1 MSDSLEKEPKKENIK
16 NTILNND
23 NNILTNEIEEKD
35 KNKEEIVNRE
45 IEEKE
50 NNEEESE
57 EQDDIQF
64 GAMGGNKIKFLSK
77 EEINK
82 MREKKALREENKKI
96 EKEKANARHRRMYLR
111 KKKKYLKM
119 LEKEKEEEEKKDK
132 IKEEEKEEELD
143 INLSKKEKN
152 KLIELKQIKEYYIG
166 KEGPKIV
173 KKKENKPKEMIKDF
187 FVFDWKNTE
196 DTINEKKNYLPVM
209 TPKIMFG
216 KGMVGGMETK
226 EDMKDYYN
234 YDENERK
241 KRFKLILK
249 KRKRSKSKD
258 RDSSKSK
265 SESRSRSK
273 SYEKK
278 KDENKNDEKSEKEK
292 KDNKSDNNNDKKK
305 DKEQIKNEIKKR
317 IMPKLNDGT
326 KKFNWKDFNVIYKY

>member
-1 MSDSLEKEPKKENIK
+1 MSELLDKPQEEINKKN
-16 NTILNND
+16 NTIFNND
-23 NNILTNEIEEKD
+23 NIPLAEKVEQEVKDDNIKENE
-35 KNKEEIVNRE
+35 NKE

-50 NNEEESE
+50 INEEDSE
-57 EQDDIQF
+57 EEDDIQL
-64 GAMGGNKIKFLSK
+64 GAMGNNKIKFLSK

-82 MREKKALREENKKI
+82 MREKRALREEHKKI

-111 KKKKYLKM
+111 KKNKYLKM
-119 LEKEKEEEEKKDK
+119 LQKEKEEEENKYKE
-132 IKEEEKEEELD
+132 KEEEKEELD
-143 INLSKKEKN
+143 QNLSKKEKN
-152 KLIELKQIKEYYIG
+152 KIIELKQIKEYYIG

-196 DTINEKKNYLPVM
+196 DTTNEKKNYLPVM

-216 KGMVGGMETK
+216 KGIVGGLETK

-234 YDENERK
+234 FDENERK
-241 KRFKLILK
+241 KRIKLILK
-249 KRKRSKSKD
+249 KRKMDKD
-258 RDSSKSK
+258 KDGSKSK

-278 KDENKNDEKSEKEK
+278 KDEIKNDDKSNNGK
-292 KDNKSDNNNDKKK
+292 KDNKNDNNDKKK

-326 KKFNWKDFNVIYKY
+326 KKFNWRDFNVIYKY